1 MEVSSSDERVGR
13 RREGS
18 QSLARTTTGAGDGT
32 LVTCRLSGTL
42 TMQMVPATATQSG
55 AEAGGR
61 DWSSGWTGGA
71 GNGQWGAAR
80 CCWGELQAAA
90 YGPPGLAHGH
100 MMTFVFRATHYAA
113 RVAANRL
120 AHAPGLVAAA
130 RPCLLSLL
138 SLLLKLQRCTRGPCT
153 TNTERQAHG
162 LAAASVC
169 RPAEQGAS
177 PHRAPRA
184 SSLAVP
190 VSSRRLLPGHAQHR
204 RARCCTTPGRRPRR
218 LHLVM
223 IWASRHG
230 SGYLA
235 ALHPS
240 SIALRNGLGARPPG
254 LPGSRNS
261 SFCRQAARRAPPQFL
276 NLVCTRQAIVQR
288 RRHCREARPL
298 SEPRRPSV
306 THHEGDAA
314 ARRLIEPNVQQPTQ
328 GPSAMTPFPDSPTS
342 PSALSYS
349 RLVSPWRRTARESEL
364 PHVSSGEGSTAPA
377 VALAE
382 TILRWPQ
389 RPSAITQHAV
399 RQPAGRLRHW
409 GLAAS
414 ANELRVAVVQHSRA
428 NLE

>member
-1 MEVSSSDERVGR
+1 
-13 RREGS
+13 
-18 QSLARTTTGAGDGT
+18 
-32 LVTCRLSGTL
+32 
-42 TMQMVPATATQSG
+42 
-55 AEAGGR
+55 
-61 DWSSGWTGGA
+61 
-71 GNGQWGAAR
+71 
-80 CCWGELQAAA
+80 
-90 YGPPGLAHGH
+90 
-100 MMTFVFRATHYAA
+100 MTFVFRATHYAA

-153 TNTERQAHG
+153 TNTERQARG

-184 SSLAVP
+184 SSLALP

-230 SGYLA
+230 SGYVRA
-235 ALHPS
+235 S
-240 SIALRNGLGARPPG
+240 SRARCTGPPQLSETAWEPG
-254 LPGSRNS
+254 RQALPGSRNS